1 MDLLEYTNLFSPTEC
16 KKNGKIILKYFQWWK
31 SIAIF
36 AINIEN
42 VKTLKC
48 HKFKKKHYVFI
59 LFAASVVKIIK
70 NYLKKKKDLKY

>member
-1 MDLLEYTNLFSPTEC
+1 M
-16 KKNGKIILKYFQWWK
+16 
-31 SIAIF
+31 
-36 AINIEN
+36 EN

-70 NYLKKKKDLKY
+70 HYLKKKKDLKYLQFLD